1 MNRFFDNLSHQ
12 LRRLLPVQLI
22 NSVKN
27 LAFYRTLTDLR
38 LKNHTSLSQAGQDY
52 WVIHEAFARKK
63 KGYFIEIGSANGI
76 DINNTYLLEKRYE
89 WSGICVEANPDL
101 FEQLKIN
108 RSSTCLNLC
117 LDGTEGEVD
126 FILNDIHGGIVDIDA
141 DNKKSK
147 DFSDLRIKRL
157 KTTTLAHVLQEY
169 NAPNIIDY
177 LSIDVEGAETRILQ
191 NFPFDQYIFC
201 CITIERPSIFLNSLL
216 VDSGYILVKVIPG
229 LDSFY
234 IHKSFQKNYVK
245 NQNQLFEKLRS

>member
-1 MNRFFDNLSHQ
+1 MNRFFNDLSHQ

-27 LAFYRTLTDLR
+27 LAFYRTLTELR
-38 LKNHTSLSQAGQDY
+38 LKSHKSLSQAGQDY
-52 WVIHEAFARKK
+52 WIINEAFAQKK
-63 KGYFIEIGSANGI
+63 KGYFVEIGSVDGI
-76 DINNTYLLEKRYE
+76 NINNTYLLEKCHE
-89 WSGICVEANPDL
+89 WSGICIEANPDL
-101 FEQLKIN
+101 FERLKVN
-108 RSSTCLNLC
+108 RSAICLNLC
-117 LDGTEGEVD
+117 LDGKEGEVD
-126 FILNDIHGGIVDIDA
+126 FVFDGIHGDIVDIDT

-147 DFSDLRIKRL
+147 DFSNVRVKRL
-157 KTTTLAHVLQEY
+157 KATTLAHVLKEY

-216 VDSGYILVKVIPG
+216 VDSGYVLVKVIPG

-234 IHKSFQKNYVK
+234 IHKSFQKTYGK
-245 NQNQLFEKLRS
+245 NQNQLFKKLRS